1 MRGWPDN
8 FKKPLIFTVLGRGI
22 RSRKAVSDGGVEP
35 GIWTFVLGAAGYPLA
50 PAVPLPPDY
59 PEYVTACPYPATLP
73 ASRRT
78 ARDLQAKLRRAA
90 FLRV

>member
-50 PAVPLPPDY
+50 PAVPDAAHL
-59 PEYVTACPYPATLP
+59 EK
-73 ASRRT
+73 
-78 ARDLQAKLRRAA
+78 KLLAYGLGQGQKQ
-90 FLRV
+90 F